1 MSDSVDNDKL
11 ERLLQNAQS
20 AYARCIDDQAG
31 AGWPDFFDDDCLYV
45 VTTAENYRQGLEAGL
60 IYADSKGMLKDR
72 ISALH
77 EANIYEA
84 HCYRHILGQPVI
96 LKREGELVWSE
107 CSFVVARIMR
117 TGETTLFATG
127 RYIDCY
133 RIKNNQP
140 LIRERKVVCDSNR
153 IDTLL
158 ALPL

>member
-1 MSDSVDNDKL
+1 VSDSVYEDKL
-11 ERLLQNAQS
+11 GHLLKNALS

-31 AGWPDFFDDDCLYV
+31 VGWPEFFDDECLYL

-60 IYADSKGMLKDR
+60 IYADSKGMLEDR

-77 EANIYEA
+77 EANIYES

-96 LKREGELVWSE
+96 LKQEGELVWSE
-107 CSFVVARIMR
+107 CPFMVARIMR

-133 RIKNNQP
+133 RIKNDRA
-140 LIRERKVVCDSNR
+140 LIRERKVICDSNR

>member
-1 MSDSVDNDKL
+1 MSDSLDNDKL
-11 ERLLQNAQS
+11 GRLLRNAQS

-31 AGWPDFFDDDCLYV
+31 AGWHDFFDDDCLYV

-107 CSFVVARIMR
+107 SSFIVARIMR

-127 RYIDCY
+127 RYVDCY
-133 RIKNNQP
+133 RIKNDQP

>member
-1 MSDSVDNDKL
+1 VSDSVYEDKL
-11 ERLLQNAQS
+11 GHLLKNALS

-31 AGWPDFFDDDCLYV
+31 VGWPEFFDDECLYL

-60 IYADSKGMLKDR
+60 IYADSKGMLEDR

-96 LKREGELVWSE
+96 LKQEGELVWSE
-107 CSFVVARIMR
+107 CPFMVARIMR

-133 RIKNNQP
+133 RIKNDQA
-140 LIRERKVVCDSNR
+140 LIRERKVICDSNR